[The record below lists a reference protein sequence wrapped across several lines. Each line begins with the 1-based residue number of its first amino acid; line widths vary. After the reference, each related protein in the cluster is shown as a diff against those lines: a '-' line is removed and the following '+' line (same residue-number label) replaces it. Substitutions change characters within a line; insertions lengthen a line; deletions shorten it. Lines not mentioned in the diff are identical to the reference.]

1 MSFLRMASC
10 LAFAA
15 LALAACSK
23 APEKAASSAEPA
35 PNPSAAAPQAKDQLG
50 PVIPASQL
58 PTIKA
63 GLWEVTETAPGQ
75 KPRVERICQSGK
87 QKPLT
92 MGSGCSELTLRRSML
107 GAYVIDS
114 QCGGGGIALKLHMEA
129 RGDFQSRYS
138 LDTTSAIKLPD
149 KPDQVDT
156 SHREARYVGAC
167 PAGMTPDE

>member
-1 MSFLRMASC
+1 MSFVRTASC
-10 LAFAA
+10 LALAA

-23 APEKAASSAEPA
+23 RSEKAATSAAPA
-35 PNPSAAAPQAKDQLG
+35 PGAPASAPAAKDQLG

-58 PTIKA
+58 PSIKA
-63 GLWEVTETAPGQ
+63 GLWEVTETSAGQ

-87 QKPLT
+87 KKPLT

-138 LDTTSAIKLPD
+138 LDTTSAIKLPG
-149 KPDQVDT
+149 KPDQVDA
-156 SHREARYVGAC
+156 SHKEGRYIGAC